1 MVERQP
7 VSLQRDINKAAAN
20 NIRGQS
26 QDSSG
31 QEEVKGEVGGT
42 IGSRPANAT
51 PGGTPNNNNN
61 STPNNNNQQQESNNS
76 GDQQQQQQNQ
86 Q

>member
-7 VSLQRDINKAAAN
+7 ASLQRDISKAAN

-51 PGGTPNNNNN
+51 PGGTL
-61 STPNNNNQQQESNNS
+61 
-76 GDQQQQQQNQ
+76 QNQ
-86 Q
+86 